1 MEVTYPKSDVW
12 EVADP
17 DFKPRLL
24 NFKAFALQTAHLK

>member
-1 MEVTYPKSDVW
+1 MEVTYQKSDGW

-24 NFKAFALQTAHLK
+24 NFKAFVLETAHLK